1 MQMVNFSNPTEK
13 QNYSDMEQEPIQ
25 GNVLKTAA
33 TVAGVGALLSPA
45 GIPILQGI
53 AGIAF
58 VGLGIFAAG
67 TAAMKVG
74 EMISGGFGQSGQQK
88 EEDSPFL

>member
-1 MQMVNFSNPTEK
+1 
-13 QNYSDMEQEPIQ
+13 MEQEPIQ

-33 TVAGVGALLSPA
+33 TVAGAGALLSPA
-45 GIPILQGI
+45 GFPILQGI
-53 AGIAF
+53 AGIAV

-74 EMISGGFGQSGQQK
+74 EMISGTFGPSKGKQ

>member
-1 MQMVNFSNPTEK
+1 MEK
-13 QNYSDMEQEPIQ
+13 EPIQ

-33 TVAGVGALLSPA
+33 TVAGAGALLSPV
-45 GIPILQGI
+45 GLPILQGL
-53 AGIAF
+53 AGVAV

-67 TAAMKVG
+67 TTVMKVG
-74 EMISGGFGQSGQQK
+74 EMISGGFGQSKTHQ

>member
-1 MQMVNFSNPTEK
+1 MEK
-13 QNYSDMEQEPIQ
+13 EPIQ

-33 TVAGVGALLSPA
+33 TVAGAGALLSPV
-45 GIPILQGI
+45 GLPILQGL
-53 AGIAF
+53 AGVAV

-67 TAAMKVG
+67 TTVMKVG
-74 EMISGGFGQSGQQK
+74 EMISSGFGKPKGQQ

>member
-1 MQMVNFSNPTEK
+1 VNFSNPTSK

-33 TVAGVGALLSPA
+33 TVAGAGALLSPA

-74 EMISGGFGQSGQQK
+74 EMISGGFGQSKPQQ
-88 EEDSPFL
+88 EDDSPFL

>member
-1 MQMVNFSNPTEK
+1 
-13 QNYSDMEQEPIQ
+13 
-25 GNVLKTAA
+25 
-33 TVAGVGALLSPA
+33 LSPA
-45 GIPILQGI
+45 GLPILQGI
-53 AGIAF
+53 AGIAV

-74 EMISGGFGQSGQQK
+74 EMISSGFGQSKPQQE

>member
-1 MQMVNFSNPTEK
+1 MEK
-13 QNYSDMEQEPIQ
+13 EPIQ

-33 TVAGVGALLSPA
+33 TVAGAGALLSPV
-45 GIPILQGI
+45 GLPILQGL

-58 VGLGIFAAG
+58 VGVGLFAAG

-74 EMISGGFGQSGQQK
+74 EMISGGFGQSKPPQ
-88 EEDSPFL
+88 EDDSPFL

>member
-1 MQMVNFSNPTEK
+1 
-13 QNYSDMEQEPIQ
+13 MEQEPIQ

-33 TVAGVGALLSPA
+33 TVAGAGALLSPV
-45 GIPILQGI
+45 GLPILQGL

-58 VGLGIFAAG
+58 VGVGLFAAG

-74 EMISGGFGQSGQQK
+74 EMISGGIGQSK
-88 EEDSPFL
+88 PPREEDSPFL

>member
-1 MQMVNFSNPTEK
+1 
-13 QNYSDMEQEPIQ
+13 MEQDPIQ

-33 TVAGVGALLSPA
+33 TVAGAGALLSPA
-45 GIPILQGI
+45 GLPILQGI

-74 EMISGGFGQSGQQK
+74 EMISGGFGQSKSQQ
-88 EEDSPFL
+88 EDDSPFL